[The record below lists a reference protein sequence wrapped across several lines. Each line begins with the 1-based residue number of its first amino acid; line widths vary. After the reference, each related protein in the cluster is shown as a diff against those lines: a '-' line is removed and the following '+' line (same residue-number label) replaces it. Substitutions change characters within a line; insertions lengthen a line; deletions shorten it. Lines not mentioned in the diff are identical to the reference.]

1 MSSVP
6 PPQPFLPSPPPLPP
20 SHYYG
25 YQVQFY
31 PAQTLPNVMLE
42 LIFCSLVLLAII
54 ILICYNKGNETRD
67 ESQQQHDIE
76 FGFVPENIP
85 LHVDAHVH
93 PDHQTR
99 PQIALLE
106 ILSNVVEYKGR
117 GEGIE
122 NRIECAICL
131 EDFEDGDVCRE
142 LFTCKHTF
150 HKQCVDEWLIIDM
163 HCPLCRGSATCAPLT
178 NLNQQV

>member
-1 MSSVP
+1 MSSLP

-25 YQVQFY
+25 YQ
-31 PAQTLPNVMLE
+31 
-42 LIFCSLVLLAII
+42 
-54 ILICYNKGNETRD
+54 GNETRD
-67 ESQQQHDIE
+67 QPQQQHDVEI
-76 FGFVPENIP
+76 GFVPENIP

-93 PDHQTR
+93 PDHQTQ
-99 PQIALLE
+99 PQIALWE

-150 HKQCVDEWLIIDM
+150 HKQCVDEWLNYRYAL
-163 HCPLCRGSATCAPLT
+163 PALPWFY
-178 NLNQQV
+178 